1 MNAVYLG
8 MPLNKAMEANRLHHQ
23 LFPHFIKYEPAVNPV
38 RASNYSHKTKNPK
51 LSNNLEVVIFYFLKA
66 LGPWYKTISHVIF
79 IHKCITLFKI
89 IYNTH
94 LCGTYQYIN
103 TYLLS

>member
-38 RASNYSHKTKNPK
+38 RASNHSLKTKNPK
-51 LSNNLEVVIFYFLKA
+51 LSNNLVVVVFYFLFFSR
-66 LGPWYKTISHVIF
+66 PWGHGTKQSHM
-79 IHKCITLFKI
+79 L
-89 IYNTH
+89 YTH
-94 LCGTYQYIN
+94 IN
-103 TYLLS
+103 A